1 MKRTDRGRSNEENE
15 KTSTYAHY
23 GTWCLP
29 SPLGRKKDKHKS
41 KGNENVCKNCTFLL
55 LACSPAYEFFSR
67 TFGCGASKGTFGVY
81 DARRDPGQAP
91 WRCSGHSTSLRW
103 LIFQGVAFRLVEPS
117 IIGVNGKPHNFVV
130 FQQPAAL
137 SVFFYPLRSVAR
149 ATTSAQ
155 LVSPLLLPATTE
167 LHTASNSNSSSTS
180 LEHHTYPLHLAL

>member
-1 MKRTDRGRSNEENE
+1 MKKTKRRVHTHITVHGAFRARSGGK
-15 KTSTYAHY
+15 KTSIKVKEMKMSVKIALFCCWRVLRRT
-23 GTWCLP
+23 
-29 SPLGRKKDKHKS
+29 S
-41 KGNENVCKNCTFLL
+41 
-55 LACSPAYEFFSR
+55 FSR